1 MGVHLTWPVSHATLD
16 ASGSVAHLH
25 STTVSPVRRRIESE
39 REERMSTF
47 AERMIGAAKF
57 DVPTYEE
64 VEADTTATTQAMGV
78 VVLSSIAQG
87 IGFLTQGGGSGF
99 VVGAIAA
106 LIGWIIWAF
115 LVYIIGTKVLPEP
128 QTRSDL
134 GELLRTTGFSASPG
148 VLRVLGAIPLF
159 GGLIIL
165 AVSIWMLIAMIIA
178 VRQALDY
185 QSTGRAVGVCLIGWF
200 VYLVIIL
207 SILMISGGRVA

>member
-1 MGVHLTWPVSHATLD
+1 
-16 ASGSVAHLH
+16 
-25 STTVSPVRRRIESE
+25 
-39 REERMSTF
+39 MSTF
-47 AERMIGAAKF
+47 AERMIGAATL
-57 DVPTYEE
+57 DVHTYEE

-87 IGFLTQGGGSGF
+87 IAGLPHGGGGFGF
-99 VVGAIAA
+99 VAGTIWA
-106 LIGWIIWAF
+106 LIGWFIWAF

-148 VLRVLGAIPLF
+148 LLRVLGVLPFI
-159 GGLIIL
+159 GVLIIF

-200 VYLVIIL
+200 VFVVIML
-207 SILMISGGRVA
+207 LLSGGRVA

>member
-1 MGVHLTWPVSHATLD
+1 
-16 ASGSVAHLH
+16 
-25 STTVSPVRRRIESE
+25 
-39 REERMSTF
+39 MSTF
-47 AERMIGAAKF
+47 AERLIGAATF
-57 DVPTYEE
+57 DVQTYEE

-99 VVGAIAA
+99 VAGALGA

-134 GELLRTTGFSASPG
+134 GELLRTTGFAASPG
-148 VLRVLGAIPLF
+148 LLRVLGVIPFL
-159 GGLIIL
+159 GGLIMP
-165 AVSIWMLIAMIIA
+165 AVTIWMLIAMIIA

-185 QSTGRAVGVCLIGWF
+185 QSTLRAVGVCLIGWF
-200 VYLVIIL
+200 VFIVILI
-207 SILMISGGRVA
+207 MIARVGAA

>member
-1 MGVHLTWPVSHATLD
+1 
-16 ASGSVAHLH
+16 
-25 STTVSPVRRRIESE
+25 
-39 REERMSTF
+39 MSTF
-47 AERMIGAAKF
+47 AERMIGAATL
-57 DVPTYEE
+57 DVHTYEE
-64 VEADTTATTQAMGV
+64 VEADTTATTQAMVV

-87 IGFLTQGGGSGF
+87 IGFLTQGGVLGF
-99 VVGAIAA
+99 VAGAMGA
-106 LIGWIIWAF
+106 LIGWFIWAF

-134 GELLRTTGFSASPG
+134 GELLRTTGFAASPG
-148 VLRVLGAIPLF
+148 LLRVLGVIPLI
-159 GGLIIL
+159 GGLITL
-165 AVSIWMLIAMIIA
+165 VVSIWMLVAMIIA

>member
-1 MGVHLTWPVSHATLD
+1 
-16 ASGSVAHLH
+16 
-25 STTVSPVRRRIESE
+25 
-39 REERMSTF
+39 MSTF
-47 AERMIGAAKF
+47 AERMIGAATL
-57 DVPTYEE
+57 DVHTYEE

-87 IGFLTQGGGSGF
+87 IAGLPHGGGGFGF
-99 VVGAIAA
+99 VAGAMGA
-106 LIGWIIWAF
+106 LIGWFIWAF

-148 VLRVLGAIPLF
+148 LLRVLGVIPLL
-159 GGLIIL
+159 GGLVML
-165 AVSIWMLIAMIIA
+165 AVSVWMLVAMIIA

-200 VYLVIIL
+200 VFLAIV
-207 SILMISGGRVA
+207 LMISGGGVA

>member
-1 MGVHLTWPVSHATLD
+1 
-16 ASGSVAHLH
+16 
-25 STTVSPVRRRIESE
+25 
-39 REERMSTF
+39 MSTF
-47 AERMIGAAKF
+47 AGRMIGAAKL
-57 DVPTYEE
+57 DVHTYEE

-78 VVLSSIAQG
+78 VVLSSLAQG
-87 IGFLTQGGGSGF
+87 IAGLTQGGGMGF
-99 VVGAIAA
+99 VVGAMGA
-106 LIGWIIWAF
+106 LIGWFIWAF

-128 QTRSDL
+128 QTRSNL

-148 VLRVLGAIPLF
+148 LLRVLGAIPLV
-159 GGLIIL
+159 GGLIIF
-165 AVSIWMLIAMIIA
+165 AVSIWMLVAMIIA